1 MAPHPGAPIAVR
13 QFTLLPAGRPVVVEL
28 DAPVLRRVGE
38 WACAY
43 RIRGLGRARAGRVLG
58 EDGFQALQLAF
69 AAVRRELEPFGA
81 RLTWTGEP
89 GELGLP
95 EAVPDFL
102 GGGFRRRVEALVRAE
117 TGKETRRLQQYVAPG
132 PDGTSVSGTG

>member
-1 MAPHPGAPIAVR
+1 MAAPSGTPIAHR
-13 QFTLLPAGRPVVVEL
+13 QLTLVPSGRPVMVEL
-28 DAPVLRRVGE
+28 DAPAQRRTGE

-43 RIRGLGRARAGRVLG
+43 RIRGLGRARAGRVFG

-69 AAVRRELEPFGA
+69 AAVRRELEPFGP

-95 EAVPDFL
+95 ETVPDFL
-102 GGGFRRRVEALVRAE
+102 GGEFRRRIEALVRVE
-117 TGKETRRLQQYVAPG
+117 TERETHRLQQCVAPER
-132 PDGTSVSGTG
+132 PARS